1 MATEILVLLLAG
13 DGILAGT
20 ISSVVTWLLT
30 RRKYNSEVENGN
42 IQNMQEAL
50 EFYKTISDDYKRRLE
65 DEIKGHNAEVAELK
79 IENAELKKELREQEK
94 RFDEK
99 LTAQQREITLMK
111 NQMLSVYSQVCLNFK
126 CLERTAATHIPT
138 EVPNT
143 IKKSKSSK
151 GEAK

>member
-20 ISSVVTWLLT
+20 ISSIVTWVLT
-30 RRKYNSEVENGN
+30 RKKYNSEVENEN

-65 DEIKGHNAEVAELK
+65 DEIGGHNAEVAELK
-79 IENAELKKELREQEK
+79 AENAELKKELREQEK

-99 LTAQQREITLMK
+99 LMAQQREITLMK

-138 EVPNT
+138 EAPKT
-143 IKKSKSSK
+143 IKKSKSNK
-151 GEAK
+151 GEDK

>member
-42 IQNMQEAL
+42 IQNMQESL
-50 EFYKTISDDYKRRLE
+50 EFYVKLADDYKKRLTA
-65 DEIKGHNAEVAELK
+65 EIDSHNAEVAELK
-79 IENAELKKELREQEK
+79 KENAELKREIREQEK
-94 RFDEK
+94 KFDER
-99 LTAQQREITLMK
+99 LLAQQREITLMK

-138 EVPNT
+138 EVPKT
-143 IKKSKSSK
+143 IKKSKSNK
-151 GEAK
+151 GEDK

>member
-30 RRKYNSEVENGN
+30 RKKYNSEVENGN

-79 IENAELKKELREQEK
+79 AENAELKKELREQEK
-94 RFDEK
+94 RFDER
-99 LTAQQREITLMK
+99 LVAQQREITLMK

-126 CLERTAATHIPT
+126 CLERTATTHIPT
-138 EVPNT
+138 DTPK
-143 IKKSKSSK
+143 IKKSKSNK
-151 GEAK
+151 GEDK